1 MKLIMLFVSVLLLAN
16 GVEAGNHKKKCRN
29 LEKKREKCERTSR
42 RDSFEYPLVS
52 KFVAPS
58 DFWLGFVAPVS
69 AAPAPVSVPPRMT
82 RTPVPPSRYIIATG
96 RGRHDSPPPLGTCTC
111 TCTQH
116 TRAFA
121 RYLAVTSPPPCGRS
135 VQVLHGTTVQ
145 EYETPIAVYQVRA

>member
-58 DFWLGFVAPVS
+58 DFWLGF
-69 AAPAPVSVPPRMT
+69 
-82 RTPVPPSRYIIATG
+82 
-96 RGRHDSPPPLGTCTC
+96 
-111 TCTQH
+111 
-116 TRAFA
+116 
-121 RYLAVTSPPPCGRS
+121 
-135 VQVLHGTTVQ
+135 
-145 EYETPIAVYQVRA
+145 

>member
-42 RDSFEYPLVS
+42 RDSFEYPHVS

-96 RGRHDSPPPLGTCTC
+96 GGGTIPLHPWAHAHAHAHNTHEHSLDT
-111 TCTQH
+111 
-116 TRAFA
+116 
-121 RYLAVTSPPPCGRS
+121 LP
-135 VQVLHGTTVQ
+135 
-145 EYETPIAVYQVRA
+145 